1 MTTKKLHPLVLASC
15 LAANLISSICIV
27 FVNKWIYVHY
37 QFPNMTLTC
46 FHFIVTTLGLQMCSF
61 FNLFNPKSLPL
72 KSMVP
77 LSLTFCGFVVFTNLS
92 LQFNTVGTY
101 QLIKALTTPCI
112 IFIHTLFYQKTYSLA
127 IKLTLVSNYCI
138 LSYL

>member
-1 MTTKKLHPLVLASC
+1 MTTKKLHPLGLASC

-138 LSYL
+138 LSYF